1 MAQASATS
9 SLSNFIS
16 LVATAP
22 PAATAGVTTLV
33 FCRLPEVL
41 AELAESEFLD
51 IQTVGR
57 LTLCDKTCKG
67 ELNSSARVIVAAAN
81 FVISERLTSPHRSRG
96 AASVRVPRTGGRDE
110 GAFLHRL

>member
-22 PAATAGVTTLV
+22 PAATAGVTTLA

-41 AELAESEFLD
+41 AELAEFLD
-51 IQTVGR
+51 IQTLGR

-81 FVISERLTSPHRSRG
+81 FAISERLTSPHRSRG
-96 AASVRVPRTGGRDE
+96 AAWFGSVVR
-110 GAFLHRL
+110 

>member
-22 PAATAGVTTLV
+22 PAATAGVTKLV
-33 FCRLPEVL
+33 FRRLPEVL
-41 AELAESEFLD
+41 AALAESEFLD

-81 FVISERLTSPHRSRG
+81 FAISERLTSPHRSRG
-96 AASVRVPRTGGRDE
+96 AAWFGSVVR
-110 GAFLHRL
+110 